1 MSAHLTVKKIFAGYI
16 KENTGGHHLRNDFEQ
31 YGKAEVIEIMT
42 DWVSGK
48 TRGFAFITLMTMT
61 P

>member
-1 MSAHLTVKKIFAGYI
+1 MNTGKTIAVTRQTFVRKVMSAHLTVKKIFAGYI

-42 DWVSGK
+42 D
-48 TRGFAFITLMTMT
+48 
-61 P
+61 